1 MDGEEEEENNVE
13 KITLDPGIVET
24 EEEAEWQIC
33 GQRLT
38 GNTST

>member
-1 MDGEEEEENNVE
+1 MDREEEEENDVE

-24 EEEAEWQIC
+24 EEEAEQWIC

-38 GNTST
+38 GNTSM